1 MSTLMCLVKL
11 MSLVGAKGCI
21 VIAAEYPWFESTGG
35 EEAEYAFKVVEEGF
49 LVAGFNGVAK

>member
-1 MSTLMCLVKL
+1 MCLVKL
-11 MSLVGAKGCI
+11 MGLVGAKGCI